1 MTTMK
6 SLIYFSKFT
15 VLSENKNS
23 TLPSSSLRSLVL
35 HFAGCKVENK
45 KACEGQKWLEPV
57 WPVTNLINI
66 LWAQIMILES
76 WYVQI
81 SSQYDSRVIN
91 YNSKVLYKIDQRL
104 GNFGDFLP
112 TNFVDFF
119 TTLETS
125 LLNCCVH
132 LFGQLLENLATFYSN
147 MWSHWLELIS
157 LTNFSSVVRRNKALG
172 LAVVSHAASLSQLK
186 CLILSKTYL
195 CYSTICLWHWFLDPR
210 GYGVWLNVR
219 NGLNGLQ
226 FAAHNGRSRPHM

>member
-91 YNSKVLYKIDQRL
+91 YNYKVLYKIDQRL

-112 TNFVDFF
+112 TNFVDFLGYF
-119 TTLETS
+119 GNITFK
-125 LLNCCVH
+125 LLCPLVW
-132 LFGQLLENLATFYSN
+132 ATFGKFGYLLFQ
-147 MWSHWLELIS
+147 H
-157 LTNFSSVVRRNKALG
+157 VVTLAGTDFINK
-172 LAVVSHAASLSQLK
+172 
-186 CLILSKTYL
+186 
-195 CYSTICLWHWFLDPR
+195 F
-210 GYGVWLNVR
+210 
-219 NGLNGLQ
+219 
-226 FAAHNGRSRPHM
+226 